1 MGKDWVKIKPKK
13 LSHFH
18 DFYKSFN
25 HMKDLFEIPM
35 NYEGWNLLVNVAED
49 IILLKKNVYTIRI
62 LKYI

>member
-1 MGKDWVKIKPKK
+1 MGKDWVKIKPKI

-35 NYEGWNLLVNVAED
+35 NYEG
-49 IILLKKNVYTIRI
+49 
-62 LKYI
+62 